1 MTTGLVAA
9 SVHRPS
15 AGHAVGLLVL
25 RQLRRGTLIV
35 TGVCAGMSA
44 LVATQY
50 RSTFE
55 DEMSQQA
62 VTALAENPAIRVLF
76 GPAVALDDPG
86 GFTVWRTGTPV
97 LILAGVWLLL
107 AAIRITRGEED
118 AGRWDLLL
126 SGRARSIDVL
136 LRCVA
141 TVAGSAVAISASIG
155 VAMVAAGTDVEGAAV
170 YSLGVLGVTATFG
183 AVGLAA
189 GQVMPSRPA
198 AVGLAV
204 GVLGA
209 ALLLRMLSDGIAA
222 LAFAAWLTPFG
233 LIGQSAPYSQ
243 NRLLPL
249 VVLAVFATIA
259 TAIALAAARGRDI
272 GGGWV
277 PVRSHRPAHS
287 RLLGSPALFAVRCAL
302 RPTLGWA
309 AGIGA
314 YFLIIGAMIA
324 SILEFFEG
332 SPRFGELAAGA
343 GFGNLGTAS
352 GFAAAL
358 FGLLAIPTG
367 LYAVTRLASAVGDER
382 ANRTTMLLATPLSR
396 QRLLAAVAMVAAV
409 GVLTLHVV
417 AALGMWAGAALTG
430 APLGLGDALAGA
442 MNTAPIA
449 WLALGAAALAFGWV
463 PPAVTAVGALP
474 VVGGFLLNVIAD
486 SIGAPQWV
494 SASSPFV
501 HVAAAPAVPPN
512 WPATAVILAVG
523 VILLGAGVIG
533 YARRD
538 VAT

>member
-1 MTTGLVAA
+1 MTTGLAA
-9 SVHRPS
+9 SSDRLPS
-15 AGHAVGLLVL
+15 AGDAVGRLVV
-25 RQLRRGTLIV
+25 RQVRRGALIV
-35 TGVCAGMSA
+35 AGVCAGMSG
-44 LVATQY
+44 LVAAQY
-50 RSTFE
+50 RSTFQG
-55 DEMSQQA
+55 EMSQQA

-136 LRCVA
+136 VRCAA
-141 TVAGSAVAISASIG
+141 TVAGSAVAISAAIG
-155 VAMVAAGTDVEGAAV
+155 VALVAAGTDVEGAAV
-170 YSLGVLGVTATFG
+170 YALGILGVTATFG

-189 GQVMPSRPA
+189 GQVMPSRPS
-198 AVGLAV
+198 AVGLAIA
-204 GVLGA
+204 VLGV
-209 ALLLRMLSDGIAA
+209 ALLLRMLSDGIAE
-222 LAFAAWLTPFG
+222 LSFASWFTPFG

-249 VVLAVFATIA
+249 VVLAGFAVIA
-259 TAIALAAARGRDI
+259 TAITLAAGRWRDV

-277 PVRSHRPAHS
+277 PVRSHRDAHTL
-287 RLLGSPALFAVRCAL
+287 LLGSPAPFAMRRAL

-309 AGIGA
+309 AGVGA
-314 YFLIIGAMIA
+314 YFLIVGALIA
-324 SILEFFEG
+324 SILEFFDK
-332 SPRFGELAAGA
+332 SPRFAELAAGA
-343 GFGNLGTAS
+343 GFGDLGTAS

-382 ANRTTMLLATPLSR
+382 ANRSTLLLAAPVTR
-396 QRLLAAVAMVAAV
+396 QRLLAALVLVTSV
-409 GVLTLHVV
+409 GVLALHVV

-430 APLGLGDALAGA
+430 APLGFGDALAGA
-442 MNTAPIA
+442 INTAPIA
-449 WLALGAAALAFGWV
+449 WLALGAATLAYGWI
-463 PPAVTAVGALP
+463 PSAVTAVGALP
-474 VVGGFLLNVIAD
+474 VVGGFLLNVVAD
-486 SIGAPQWV
+486 STGAPQWV
-494 SASSPFV
+494 ASASPFV

-512 WPATAVILAVG
+512 WPATSAMLVVGAILVG
-523 VILLGAGVIG
+523 VGVIG
-533 YARRD
+533 YTRRD